1 MIEFKMPSLGADME
15 DATLVEWRVKPGDF
29 VKKGDIIAEVDTQ
42 KGLIEVEVFDEGFIN
57 ELMVEP
63 GVKIKVGKVLA
74 TILSDPLKVSE
85 SMSPANEE
93 VPKKEQSL
101 NETSVPKVEVEIPLN
116 HIRISPLARKIAE
129 ENHIQ
134 IDSILGTGEGGVIT
148 KMDVEKLI
156 HTTHSEIIEEKDK
169 TDATYLTI
177 RSAVAAAMSKSN
189 REIPHFYLEKN
200 VNMHLALQWL
210 RNENKKLD
218 SLSRILPV
226 ALFVKAI
233 ALGLKKVPELN
244 ASWENRLVLK
254 PQINIGF
261 VVSLK
266 GGGLLIPAIH
276 EPDRKSVQA
285 IMHELSDIIPRAR
298 ALRLRSSELSDSTI
312 TMTNLGD
319 HAADSVFGVIYPPQV
334 ALIGI
339 GSIIEKP
346 FAEHGMLGVSSF
358 ASITLAA
365 DHRAIDGHL
374 GSLFLN
380 EVNKNL
386 HNPEML

>member
-15 DATLVEWRVKPGDF
+15 DATLVEWRVKSGDF

-42 KGLIEVEVFDEGFIN
+42 KGLIEVEVFEEGFIN
-57 ELMVEP
+57 ELKIEP
-63 GVKIKVGKVLA
+63 GVKIKVGTVLA
-74 TILSDPLKVSE
+74 TILSDPQNVSE
-85 SMSPANEE
+85 SMSPANVE
-93 VPKKEQSL
+93 VPKNERSL
-101 NETSVPKVEVEIPLN
+101 NGNSVTKVEVEIPVN
-116 HIRISPLARKIAE
+116 HIKISPLARKIAE
-129 ENHIQ
+129 ENHIP

-177 RSAVAAAMSKSN
+177 RTAVAAAMSKSN

-244 ASWENRLVLK
+244 ASWENGLVLK

-334 ALIGI
+334 ALVGI
-339 GSIIEKP
+339 GSIIDKP
-346 FAEHGMLGVSSF
+346 FAEHGMLGVSPFS
-358 ASITLAA
+358 SITLAA
-365 DHRAIDGHL
+365 DHRAIDGHI

-380 EVNKNL
+380 EVHTNL
-386 HNPEML
+386 QNPEML